1 MFKKTKEKINK
12 NEYVVLFKK
21 VWANKRYRSLLILF
35 LYFIFFGLILSSARS
50 NYKNMDYVPKEEKKE
65 EVTVVEKMSSWNNY
79 DDDYSYKIVVN
90 DKEVATC
97 AINDGIVNLF
107 VSDKNYTIINNNIY
121 LNKNDDLKKINKI
134 DDLELSIPI
143 AKLHVKNI
151 LDYLGSLEI
160 DSYKEN
166 SVSYYVPISY
176 FIDEREGNIL
186 IEVVGDTKLEEII
199 IDYPEEKI
207 ILKMNN

>member
-35 LYFIFFGLILSSARS
+35 LYFIFFGLILGSARS

>member
-1 MFKKTKEKINK
+1 M
-12 NEYVVLFKK
+12 FKK

-35 LYFIFFGLILSSARS
+35 LYFIFFGLILGSARS

-97 AINDGIVNLF
+97 AINDVIVNLF
-107 VSDKNYTIINNNIY
+107 FIDKNYKIINNNIY